1 MSISEESKGLW
12 ANIRAKRAR
21 GGKPARKGSEAYKKA
36 VAAAKKINAM
46 RIKFPKP
53 VSNKVTKRFGI
64 ANITTHNTSNNV
76 IKPTT
81 KLRFFLE
88 NTSETKNVIYII

>member
-1 MSISEESKGLW
+1 MCENRYK
-12 ANIRAKRAR
+12 IRKTIPNPTAKLIL
-21 GGKPARKGSEAYKKA
+21 YI
-36 VAAAKKINAM
+36 AAKKINAM